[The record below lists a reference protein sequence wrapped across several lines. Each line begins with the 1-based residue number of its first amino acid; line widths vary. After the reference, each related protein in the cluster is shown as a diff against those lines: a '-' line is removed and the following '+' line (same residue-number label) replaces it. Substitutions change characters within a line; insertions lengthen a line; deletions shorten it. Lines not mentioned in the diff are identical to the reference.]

1 MKIHF
6 KKDLLAIWPNNEISN
21 FPFTANIQKVKK
33 ENPCIFPE
41 IWSLLSSHKE
51 VYVGKRAGLG
61 LGVGLGRLS
70 W

>member
-1 MKIHF
+1 MFH
-6 KKDLLAIWPNNEISN
+6 
-21 FPFTANIQKVKK
+21 
-33 ENPCIFPE
+33 E
-41 IWSLLSSHKE
+41 IWSLLSSDKE